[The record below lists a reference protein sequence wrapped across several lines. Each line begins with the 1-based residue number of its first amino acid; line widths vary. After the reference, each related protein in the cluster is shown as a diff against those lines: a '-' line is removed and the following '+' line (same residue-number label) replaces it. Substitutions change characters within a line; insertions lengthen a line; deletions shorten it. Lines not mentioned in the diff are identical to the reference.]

1 MLRNYSNTTLS
12 QSHDTS
18 LLGLAWYTL
27 LGINISHLS
36 ITGRVTH
43 GKCYICF
50 LFLFPF
56 FFSQS
61 LVLLN
66 FYFSCFF
73 LLFSAFP
80 FTVLSPSFFEIS
92 FTIFILRCFDV
103 SYILLGIGQF
113 HTVQEN
119 KKKILGGRRGGG
131 NSLMGIKNCRIFRF
145 CDFCLLV
152 LFCIFILMC

>member
-1 MLRNYSNTTLS
+1 MVSVIF
-12 QSHDTS
+12 
-18 LLGLAWYTL
+18 AFFFF
-27 LGINISHLS
+27 
-36 ITGRVTH
+36 
-43 GKCYICF
+43 F
-50 LFLFPF
+50 LF

-61 LVLLN
+61 LILLN

-73 LLFSAFP
+73 LLFPAFP

-113 HTVQEN
+113 YTVQEN
-119 KKKILGGRRGGG
+119 KKKIVGGRRGG

-145 CDFCLLV
+145 CDFHLLV
-152 LFCIFILMC
+152 LFCVFILMC